1 MKLYE
6 KFNFLTCIILFYSYS
21 LSVGAKEKVIII
33 ADEISVSN
41 QGVKLIAT
49 GNVKIQYGDYQLNTT
64 ELTYDKEK
72 NLLSANHPIELK
84 NKNVFKI
91 IASSAEIS
99 DDFKKIIASHASAL
113 IEKTFYVRSQ
123 KMVRF
128 KNGQSSFYS
137 SIGTTCEVCPSSPV
151 PMWQIKSEM
160 IRHDSKKHQLHFKN
174 ARMEFLGL
182 PVFYTPYLRI
192 PEPGVKRATGLL
204 TPKIL
209 TSDLLGVGLKQPF
222 YLNLSR
228 SSDVTFSLLKTSKTE
243 KKLKPQLNFK
253 LSDKDLLVVD
263 SIAKY
268 YSINIDSGEINWSKN
283 STYPFNSE
291 IKKYK
296 DKFFVVDYKNTLRCY
311 YVDDGSECWNL
322 QTEDSFTI
330 SNSKFSLIIIE
341 DMVIF
346 NNSIGDITAVD
357 IETGMITWQLPTQS
371 SSIINETYNF
381 KISKLVSDNKSIYFS
396 NNKNEFYSIDVKT
409 GVTNWINDI
418 NSNLTP
424 IIIGNLLFTVSNN
437 GYLYVIEK
445 DKGNIIRITDLYIN
459 YKIKKRKNIN
469 PVGFA
474 IGNSKLFL
482 TNTDGNMIF
491 VDLRLGNITGIEK
504 VTGNLTSKPF
514 IFNQN
519 LFVIRNGSIVQYN

>member
-1 MKLYE
+1 MNRLAVLILSFFLVNNCS
-6 KFNFLTCIILFYSYS
+6 FNENSGIWKDKQKALEDQKNI
-21 LSVGAKEKVIII
+21 EKVFLDKELVTSEFNQELEIDLANIKTNNKII
-33 ADEISVSN
+33 DNKNNFGSQNYEGLFNKVGNYKFS
-41 QGVKLIAT
+41 KLE
-49 GNVKIQYGDYQLNTT
+49 NVNQLNFKPIF
-64 ELTYDKEK
+64 LDNGLIFFDKK
-72 NLLSANHPIELK
+72 GS
-84 NKNVFKI
+84 I
-91 IASSAEIS
+91 IRF
-99 DDFKKIIASHASAL
+99 DN
-113 IEKTFYVRSQ
+113 SQ
-123 KMVRF
+123 KILWK
-128 KNGQSSFYS
+128 KNY
-137 SIGTTCEVCPSSPV
+137 
-151 PMWQIKSEM
+151 
-160 IRHDSKKHQLHFKN
+160 
-174 ARMEFLGL
+174 
-182 PVFYTPYLRI
+182 Y
-192 PEPGVKRATGLL
+192 
-204 TPKIL
+204 
-209 TSDLLGVGLKQPF
+209 
-222 YLNLSR
+222 
-228 SSDVTFSLLKTSKTE
+228 SKTE

-296 DKFFVVDYKNTLRCY
+296 DKFFVVDYENTLRCY
-311 YVDDGSECWNL
+311 YVEDGSECWNL